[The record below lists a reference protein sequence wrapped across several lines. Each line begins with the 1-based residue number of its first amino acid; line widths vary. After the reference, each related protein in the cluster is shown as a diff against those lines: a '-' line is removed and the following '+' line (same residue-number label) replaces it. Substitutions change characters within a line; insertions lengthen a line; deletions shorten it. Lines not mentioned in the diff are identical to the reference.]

1 MKIRILILN
10 LIIMTTFALAEGG
23 SNYSIFGLGDLRQSA
38 SAPYNGMGGAA
49 VAVPFD
55 NSINLF
61 NPAMWSYATTTRF
74 QIGYNQ
80 NQAISSDGKINNY
93 QTNGKFDGAQI
104 LFSLDTANGIAMS
117 FGLNSNATQNYNVS
131 TTLSKYIEGITANGV
146 SYYQGSGGLTNF
158 YIGASTKLFK
168 YFSLGAYYKT
178 YVGKAEDYSKSIF
191 FENYSFTTATLFQ
204 NSYTGGAARF
214 GLGFKYEDWTLGAF
228 YETPAKMN
236 AEVST
241 IYQSVVNVDTTF
253 SSSYKFT
260 IPAAIG
266 FGASFKTGKFL
277 LAADYKAQDF
287 TGFDFRKRDI
297 VEYVP
302 SQNFSLGVA
311 RFGSKITTADYFDKI
326 TYKLGLGYNTLYY
339 KVNGQNVSEVFGTYG
354 MQFPLPGTG
363 LVDAAIAGGQRGS
376 IGNGLIR
383 EIFFRMNFSLSI
395 GESWFHPF
403 RREYE

>member
-1 MKIRILILN
+1 MKVKILILS
-10 LIIMTTFALAEGG
+10 IILMSSLAFAEGG
-23 SNYSIFGLGDLRQSA
+23 SNYSIFGLGDMRQSA

-61 NPAMWSYATTTRF
+61 NPAMWSFTTTTRF

-80 NQAISSDGKINNY
+80 NQTISSDGLRSNY

-104 LFSLDTANGIAMS
+104 LFALDTANGIALS

-131 TTLSKYIEGITANGV
+131 TTLSNYIEGIAANGK
-146 SYYQGSGGLTNF
+146 SFYQGSGGLTNF
-158 YIGASTKLFK
+158 YIGASTKILK

-178 YVGKAEDYSKSIF
+178 YVGKAEDKSKSIF
-191 FENYSFTTATLFQ
+191 YENYAYTTETVFQ
-204 NSYTGGAARF
+204 NSYTGQAARL
-214 GLGFKYEDWTLGAF
+214 GLGFNYEDLTLGAF
-228 YETPAKMN
+228 YETAASMN
-236 AEVST
+236 ADVST
-241 IYQSVVNVDTTF
+241 IYQSVINLDTTF
-253 SSSYKFT
+253 TSNYKFT
-260 IPAAIG
+260 IPSSIG
-266 FGASFKTGKFL
+266 FGASYKTGKFL
-277 LAADYKAQDF
+277 FAADYKAQDF
-287 TGFDFRKRDI
+287 TAFDFRKRDI

-311 RFGSKITTADYFDKI
+311 RFGSKLTSADYFDRI
-326 TYKLGLGYNTLYY
+326 TYKFGLGYNTLYY
-339 KVNGQNVSEVFGTYG
+339 KVNGQNVSEIFGTYG

-376 IGNGLIR
+376 LDNGLIR